1 LAEQEATSS
10 GITSTPNMTK
20 KFFLCKTKNENKKQ
34 IYKKFVFLLVS
45 KHPQWIRSCVS
56 PRSSSSTRKTTNPK
70 KTKVFH
76 KVFFIS
82 KTRRRKEIKKQ
93 KKNKMQMKKKGIDAS
108 QGPPPQRTSSR
119 AINFIISQI
128 GEARRWSDMIVA
140 LRDLTRHNVV
150 VALAPILRVQ
160 KKKNVELNIR
170 KCSSQRLL
178 LFCIL

>member
-1 LAEQEATSS
+1 
-10 GITSTPNMTK
+10 
-20 KFFLCKTKNENKKQ
+20 
-34 IYKKFVFLLVS
+34 
-45 KHPQWIRSCVS
+45 
-56 PRSSSSTRKTTNPK
+56 
-70 KTKVFH
+70 
-76 KVFFIS
+76 
-82 KTRRRKEIKKQ
+82 
-93 KKNKMQMKKKGIDAS
+93 MKKKGIDAS

-160 KKKNVELNIR
+160 KKKNDVELNIR